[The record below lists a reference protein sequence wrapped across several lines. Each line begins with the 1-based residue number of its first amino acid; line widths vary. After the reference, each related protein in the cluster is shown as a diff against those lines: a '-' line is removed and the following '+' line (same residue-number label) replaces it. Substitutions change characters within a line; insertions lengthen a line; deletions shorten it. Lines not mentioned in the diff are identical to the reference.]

1 MPLAGPSIP
10 ASRRTF
16 LIGALGGLGLLGMAA
31 RPGGGGRPLPLP
43 LDPETPV
50 ADRPNLVVILSDDH
64 RWDHMSFHPGAPPFL
79 QTPSLD
85 RLAAEGTVGANAFV
99 TTALCSPSRGTVL
112 SGQYASRHG
121 VVNNLSAWNPQTET
135 FFEPLQRA
143 GYRTALIGKWH
154 MPGALPDLRGLD
166 LFVTFTAEE
175 GQGQYEDCP
184 LLVNGEM
191 VERPNTYITTD
202 LTDLAIEWID
212 AQPAGQPWCL
222 YLAHK
227 AVHHPFTPPADLA
240 GTYANVSVE
249 NLPPESFA
257 FMSLMDRNIW
267 EGTQGR
273 LDVLY
278 RRYCETL
285 LGLDREIGRLVD
297 HIDATGAR
305 DNTYVIYSSDNGYS
319 WGEHVLTG
327 KRWPYEEN
335 TRVPL
340 IVTGPGV
347 PGGQQLN
354 ELIINADF
362 APTLTDWGSAA
373 GLPAAQGR
381 SLADLLTAGG
391 SATGTTAPTWR
402 SDFLYEYFPDYPYQ
416 VPGLQAV
423 RTDGWLYA
431 EFDRGLAPQLYDVAT
446 DPRTQN
452 DLIDV
457 DPTRAAELASR
468 LGQLRADVTAGR
480 VV

>member
-1 MPLAGPSIP
+1 MPLAGPAIP

-31 RPGGGGRPLPLP
+31 RTGGDGGGRPLPLP
-43 LDPETPV
+43 VDPNAPA

-64 RWDHMSFHPGAPPFL
+64 RWDHMSFRSDSPPFL
-79 QTPSLD
+79 QTPALD
-85 RLAAEGTVGANAFV
+85 RLASEGTVANNAFV
-99 TTALCSPSRGTVL
+99 TTALCSPSRGTIL

-121 VVNNLSAWNPQTET
+121 VVNNLSAWNPDTPT

-175 GQGQYEDCP
+175 GQGQYDDCP
-184 LLVNGEM
+184 LLINGEM
-191 VERPNTYITTD
+191 VQRPNTYITTD

-222 YLAHK
+222 YVAHK

-240 GTYANVSVE
+240 GVYDDVPLD
-249 NLPPESFA
+249 NLPDEAFA
-257 FMSLMDRNIW
+257 FLSLMDRNIW

-285 LGLDREIGRLVD
+285 LGLDREIGRLVEHLD
-297 HIDATGAR
+297 TSGQR
-305 DNTYVIYSSDNGYS
+305 DRTYVVYSSDNGYS
-319 WGEHVLTG
+319 GGEHVLTG

-340 IVTGPGV
+340 IITGPDV
-347 PGGQQLN
+347 PVAARDELMLN
-354 ELIINADF
+354 LDF
-362 APTLTDWGSAA
+362 AQTLTDWGVAEPLA
-373 GLPAAQGR
+373 AAQGR
-381 SLADLLTAGG
+381 SLAPLLTG
-391 SATGTTAPTWR
+391 SEDTWR
-402 SDFLYEYFPDYPYQ
+402 SDFLYEYFPDFPYQ

-423 RTDGWLYA
+423 RNETMLYA
-431 EFDRGLAPQLYDVAT
+431 EFDRGPDPELFDIVT
-446 DPRTQN
+446 DPRTQVN
-452 DLIDV
+452 LVDAQPEVAAQMAARLAALRTDV
-457 DPTRAAELASR
+457 AAGGS
-468 LGQLRADVTAGR
+468 V
-480 VV
+480 

>member
-1 MPLAGPSIP
+1 MPVAGPSIP

-31 RPGGGGRPLPLP
+31 KPGGGGQPIPLPV
-43 LDPETPV
+43 DPDNIA
-50 ADRPNLVVILSDDH
+50 ADRPNMVVILSDDH
-64 RWDHMSFHPGAPPFL
+64 RWDHMSFHPDAPPFL
-79 QTPSLD
+79 KTPALD
-85 RLAAEGTVGANAFV
+85 RLAAAGAVGANAFV

-121 VVNNLSAWNPQTET
+121 VVNNLSAWNPDTET

-166 LFVTFTAEE
+166 LFVTFTADE

-191 VERPNTYITTD
+191 MTRPGTYLTTD

-212 AQPAGQPWCL
+212 SQPPGQPWCL

-240 GTYANVSVE
+240 GAYADVPVN

-257 FMSLMDRNIW
+257 FLSMMDRNIW

-285 LGLDREIGRLVD
+285 LGLDREIGRLTD
-297 HIDATGAR
+297 HLDATGVR
-305 DNTYVIYSSDNGYS
+305 DNTYVVYSSDNGYS

-340 IVTGPGV
+340 IITGPNV
-347 PGGQQLN
+347 PAGEQIDD
-354 ELIINADF
+354 LILNADI
-362 APTLTDWGSAA
+362 APTITEWGVAQP
-373 GLPAAQGR
+373 LPKAQGR
-381 SLADLLTAGG
+381 SLAGLLQAR
-391 SATGTTAPTWR
+391 SASSSEALPWR

-423 RTDGWLYA
+423 RDESWLYA
-431 EFDRGLAPQLYDVAT
+431 EFDRGLRPQLFNVVA
-446 DPRTQN
+446 DPRTQR
-452 DLIDV
+452 DLIDDEPV
-457 DPTRAAELASR
+457 EAARLAGR
-468 LGQLRADVTAGR
+468 LAQLRSEVAAGQS
-480 VV
+480 V

>member
-16 LIGALGGLGLLGMAA
+16 LIGALGGLGLLGMAT
-31 RPGGGGRPLPLP
+31 RPGSGGQPLPLP
-43 LDPETPV
+43 VDPNA
-50 ADRPNLVVILSDDH
+50 ADAERPNLVVILSDDH
-64 RWDHMSFHPGAPPFL
+64 RWDHMSFHAGAPPFL
-79 QTPSLD
+79 RTPALD

-121 VVNNLSAWNPQTET
+121 VVNNLSAWNPETET

-184 LLVNGEM
+184 LLVNGEL
-191 VERPNTYITTD
+191 VARPDTYLTTD

-212 AQPAGQPWCL
+212 SQPDGQPWCL

-240 GTYANVSVE
+240 GTFADVSVA

-257 FMSLMDRNIW
+257 FMSLLDRNIW

-297 HIDATGAR
+297 HLDTTGAR
-305 DNTYVIYSSDNGYS
+305 ERTYVVYTSDNGYS

-340 IVTGPGV
+340 IITGPDV
-347 PGGQQLN
+347 PAGQQVD

-362 APTLTDWGSAA
+362 APTLTEWGVSAP
-373 GLPAAQGR
+373 LPAAQGR
-381 SLADLLTAGG
+381 SLVGLLNSGG
-391 SATGTTAPTWR
+391 ASLGGPVAQWR

-423 RTDGWLYA
+423 RNESWLYA
-431 EFDRGLAPQLYDVAT
+431 EFDRGHAPQLFDVAA

-452 DLIDV
+452 DLIAV
-457 DPTRAAELASR
+457 DPTQAKLLAER
-468 LGQLRADVTAGR
+468 LEQLRAEVAAGR

>member
-1 MPLAGPSIP
+1 MPLAGPQIP
-10 ASRRTF
+10 ASRRAF
-16 LIGALGGLGLLGMAA
+16 LIGALGSLGVLGAA
-31 RPGGGGRPLPLP
+31 SRIGSGGGRPLPLP
-43 LDPETPV
+43 RDPQSPN
-50 ADRPNLVVILSDDH
+50 ADRPNIVVILSDDH
-64 RWDHMSFHPGAPPFL
+64 RWDHMSFRPDAPPFL
-79 QTPSLD
+79 RTPALD
-85 RLAAEGTVGANAFV
+85 QLAAQGTVMTNAFV

-121 VVNNLSAWNPQTET
+121 VINNMSSWNPQTPT

-175 GQGQYEDCP
+175 GQGQYVDCP
-184 LLVNGEM
+184 LFINGEK
-191 VERPNTYITTD
+191 VARPHTYITTD

-212 AQPAGQPWCL
+212 AQPSGQPWCV

-227 AVHHPFTPPADLA
+227 AVHHPFTPPPDLVGSYAD
-240 GTYANVSVE
+240 VPMSD
-249 NLPPESFA
+249 LPDEAFT

-278 RRYCETL
+278 RDYCETL
-285 LGLDREIGRLVD
+285 LGLDREIGRLAN
-297 HIDATGAR
+297 HLDATGQR
-305 DNTYVIYSSDNGYS
+305 ERTYLMYTSDNGYS

-335 TRVPL
+335 TRVPML
-340 IVTGPGV
+340 ITGPGV
-347 PGGQQLN
+347 PVATRD
-354 ELIINADF
+354 ELVLNADV
-362 APTLTDWGSAA
+362 APTLTDWGISA

-381 SLADLLTAGG
+381 SMARLLTA
-391 SATGTTAPTWR
+391 SQPQWR

-423 RTDGWLYA
+423 RDERWLYA
-431 EFDRGLAPQLYDVAT
+431 EFDRGLEPQLFDIRM
-446 DPRTQN
+446 DPRTQS
-452 DLIDV
+452 DLASTRPDV
-457 DPTRAAELASR
+457 AAQRAARLNELRSEVA
-468 LGQLRADVTAGR
+468 AGR
-480 VV
+480 VI